1 MDYFNNLSY
10 LISHIFLM
18 LFIYLFIPH
27 RYSKAVSRMICLTS
41 FLLLGSTD
49 ILKLNIFPD
58 SDLCYLVVTVFQII
72 VTQSTGLF
80 LAPKISSKILF
91 IGLSA
96 SNYTIIGSVIASIL
110 YIYTGNI
117 PVSLAGNFLSH
128 AAILLI
134 LYKSIHKIWLRQY
147 EHSNS
152 KSWWELCLIP
162 SFFYCSFSCFAFF
175 PHTLQEE
182 PRNILGILCLMITM
196 PVSYIV
202 VLRYMESDSKRQ
214 DIYWKNVL
222 FESYIKGLEDQYYLV
237 EQSEKSIRI
246 LRHDIR
252 HYTSMIEHLLDE
264 EKYGE
269 IRHITTHITA
279 AADDSRIV
287 KYCDNLMVNS
297 IISKLVEQAGASDIR
312 TNLELQIPREIPVNH
327 YELAAVIA
335 NLFENAI
342 ICVRHFEPKKRYIDI
357 RITCS
362 REHLLI
368 QMKNECQEALV
379 FNPATG
385 LPKSS
390 KGAAHGLGMQSILAF
405 SEKIDG
411 NIDCFLENGMFFI
424 ILFAKFP

>member
-18 LFIYLFIPH
+18 LFIYLFIPR
-27 RYSKAVSRMICLTS
+27 RYSKTASRMICLIS
-41 FLLLGSTD
+41 FLLLCCAD

-58 SDLCYLVVTVFQII
+58 SDLCYLLVTIFQII

-80 LAPKISSKILF
+80 LASKISSKVLF
-91 IGLSA
+91 LGLSA
-96 SNYTIIGSVIASIL
+96 SNYTIIGSVTASIL
-110 YIYTGNI
+110 YLYTHNI
-117 PVSLAGNFLSH
+117 PISLAGNFLIH
-128 AAILLI
+128 TAVLAI

-147 EHSNS
+147 ERADS
-152 KSWWELCLIP
+152 KGWWELCLIP

-182 PRNILGILCLMITM
+182 PHNIPGILCLMITM
-196 PVSYIV
+196 LISYIV
-202 VLRYMESDSKRQ
+202 VLRYIESDSKRQ

-237 EQSEKSIRI
+237 EQSEKNIRI

-252 HYTSMIEHLLDE
+252 HYIGMINQLLDE
-264 EKYGE
+264 GKYGE
-269 IRHITTHITA
+269 IRNITTHITA

-287 KYCDNLMVNS
+287 KHCDNLIVNS
-297 IISKLVEQAGASDIR
+297 IISKLMEQAGSLQIR
-312 TNLELQIPREIPVNH
+312 VNLELQIPRKIPVNH

-342 ICVRHFEPKKRYIDI
+342 ICVKNFEKENRSIDI
-357 RITCS
+357 RIRCS
-362 REHLLI
+362 DECLLI
-368 QMKNECQEALV
+368 QMKNECREELV
-379 FNPATG
+379 FHPVTG
-385 LPKSS
+385 LPKSR
-390 KGAAHGLGMQSILAF
+390 KGTDHGLGMQSILAF

-411 NIDCFLENGMFFI
+411 NIDCFLENGIFWI
-424 ILFAKFP
+424 ILFAKFS